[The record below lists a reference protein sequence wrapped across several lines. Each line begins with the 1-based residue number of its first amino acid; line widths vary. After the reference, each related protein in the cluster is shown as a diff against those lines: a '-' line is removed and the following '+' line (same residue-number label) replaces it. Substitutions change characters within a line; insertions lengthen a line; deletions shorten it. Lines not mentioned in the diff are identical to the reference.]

1 MVVKLDTT
9 AGCQEARNMITI
21 EEVSCPNCHGTIEVF
36 GRDGLTVVESSCDV
50 CGYVIPASS
59 SLAQLPGQNQ
69 MKENVYAK
77 EEKTEYKPCV

>member
-1 MVVKLDTT
+1 MSDIL

-21 EEVSCPNCHGTIEVF
+21 EEVSCPTCLGTIEVF
-36 GRDGLTVVESSCDV
+36 GRDGLTVLESSCDV

-77 EEKTEYKPCV
+77 VENT